1 MDIELVNIE
10 NCFLKKNDSLSPQSV
25 FGLAFDLKNN
35 ADSGFVFNTSSINE
49 VVANFPEFK
58 ERASTFTRFESGTI
72 GFESS
77 DEVNRVVDIIYSSF
91 SLDSI
96 ELGFE
101 SKTFYLINNLIEELG
116 QEFIDVALTQLMRKY
131 IIGCN
136 NPVLMCKFLTLLTE
150 FDAEVIPSTSAFSI
164 TSFAHKKYNSVKEMV
179 LISIELWKN
188 KDALNLLEDMEPYQR
203 RNLEAYRLKVIDM
216 LKGL

>member
-1 MDIELVNIE
+1 MDIELLNNEIYS
-10 NCFLKKNDSLSPQSV
+10 LKTSEAFIPQST
-25 FGLAFDLKNN
+25 LAMSFNLKNN
-35 ADSGFVFNTSSINE
+35 PGADAIFNALSINE
-49 VVANFPEFK
+49 DVTSLHK
-58 ERASTFTRFESGTI
+58 LKKRASAVTRFESGTI

-77 DEVNRVVDIIYSSF
+77 VEVNRVVDVIYSLF
-91 SLDSI
+91 STDSI
-96 ELGFE
+96 ELGYE
-101 SKTFYLINNLIEELG
+101 SKTFYFINNLIKEYG
-116 QEFIDVALTQLMRKY
+116 QDFIDISLTQLMRKH

-150 FDAEVIPSTSAFSI
+150 FDAAIIPTTSAISI

-203 RNLEAYRLKVIDM
+203 RNLEVYRLKIIEM